1 MESQKILIIDDNNEN
16 IKVAANIIKAD
27 NNVVWATLNVK
38 EGIKIAEMK
47 SPDLILLDVQ
57 MPIMDGYEAC
67 KILKS
72 KAETKDIP
80 IIFMTARTDDE
91 SIHKAYNVG
100 AVDYITKPIKKLELL
115 ARVHTQLKLSRMIK
129 CLKEASVTDGL
140 TKLYNHKKILE
151 LLSLE
156 IDRAK
161 RYQRPLSIMMLDIDH
176 FKRVNDEYGHVIGD
190 RVLERLAIEVKDQ
203 IRDLDTVGRYGGE
216 EFLIIFPEINKSQAY
231 QVAERLRKSVESLTF
246 DNGLTI
252 TISGGLAEFSDK
264 KDQLLVNEA
273 DNNLYKAKN
282 SGRNRIVY

>member
-1 MESQKILIIDDNNEN
+1 MENQKILIIDDNNEN

-27 NNVVWATLNVK
+27 NNIVWATLNVK

-67 KILKS
+67 RILKS
-72 KAETKDIP
+72 KPETKNIP
-80 IIFMTARTDDE
+80 IMFMTARTDDE
-91 SIHKAYNVG
+91 SIHRAYKAG

-115 ARVHTQLKLSRMIK
+115 ARVQTQLKLSNMIK

-151 LLSLE
+151 LLNLE

-161 RYQRPLSIMMLDIDH
+161 RYKRPLSIMMLDIDR
-176 FKRVNDEYGHVIGD
+176 FKSVNDEYGHVVGD
-190 RVLERLAIEVKDQ
+190 KVLEQLAFEVKEQ

-252 TISGGLAEFSDK
+252 TISGGLSEFTDE
-264 KDQLLVNEA
+264 KDQFLVNEA

-282 SGRNRIVY
+282 SGRNKIAY

>member
-264 KDQLLVNEA
+264 EDQLLVNEA

>member
-1 MESQKILIIDDNNEN
+1 MENQKILIIDDNNEN

-27 NNVVWATLNVK
+27 NNIVWATLNVK

-67 KILKS
+67 SILKS
-72 KAETKDIP
+72 KETTKDIP
-80 IIFMTARTDDE
+80 IMFMTARTDDE
-91 SIHKAYNVG
+91 SIHKAYNAG

-115 ARVHTQLKLSRMIK
+115 ARVHTQLKLSHLIK

-151 LLSLE
+151 LLNLE

-176 FKRVNDEYGHVIGD
+176 FKRVNDDYGHVVGD
-190 RVLERLAIEVKDQ
+190 AVLEQLASKIKQ
-203 IRDLDTVGRYGGE
+203 HIRDIDLVGRYGGE
-216 EFLIIFPEINKSQAY
+216 EFLVIFPEINKTQAY
-231 QVAERLRKSVESLTF
+231 QVAERLRKTVESLSF
-246 DNGLTI
+246 DGGLNI
-252 TISGGLAEFSDK
+252 TISGGLAEYTDEKTESLVK
-264 KDQLLVNEA
+264 KA
-273 DNNLYKAKN
+273 DDNLYRAKN
-282 SGRNRIVY
+282 TGRNKIVS

>member
-1 MESQKILIIDDNNEN
+1 MENQKILIIDDNNEN

-27 NNVVWATLNVK
+27 NNIVWATLNVK

-67 KILKS
+67 RILKS
-72 KAETKDIP
+72 KPETKNIP
-80 IIFMTARTDDE
+80 IMFMTARTGDE
-91 SIHKAYNVG
+91 SIHRAYKAG

-115 ARVHTQLKLSRMIK
+115 ARVQTQLKLSNMIK

-151 LLSLE
+151 LLNLE

-161 RYQRPLSIMMLDIDH
+161 RYKRPLSIMMLDIDR
-176 FKRVNDEYGHVIGD
+176 FKSVNDEYGHVVGD
-190 RVLERLAIEVKDQ
+190 KVLEQLAFEVKEQ

-252 TISGGLAEFSDK
+252 TISGGLSEFTDE
-264 KDQLLVNEA
+264 KDQFLVNEA

-282 SGRNRIVY
+282 SGRNKIVY